1 MKKLLSMILA
11 LVLVLSLG
19 VTAFAAE
26 NTGSITITNATKN
39 QTYTVYKLF
48 DATYDASADSINY
61 SITDGDEFYDVFFD
75 ADGNPT
81 ADNKYFV
88 FNKINNQVTKADG
101 VNDAKLINYVT
112 GIITADGASYTSVA
126 SATASSDTV
135 VFNELPYGY
144 YVIVSSMGAAV
155 TITSNAPDVKV
166 IDKNQTPGM
175 NFQKKVWD
183 AKANNGAGAWA
194 DSNTAHIGDLVK
206 YQVSFK
212 ATNYAGSDQVKYY
225 SIHDTKGDA
234 LWVEFGNE
242 TNATYDISVSV
253 NGVKLDRGYYLPV
266 GNVAPTDS
274 TKWEWEYLGNWGTT
288 AKDRN
293 NAQWYLEH
301 RGLDEFYIRIP
312 WLEGHSVTGSQT
324 DVYNFEFTT
333 SKSLYDS
340 PVEVVVE
347 YWASVEPNAD
357 IGGGSNTN
365 LYNSA
370 SVKWTCTN
378 DSGTTVTDTVYTEV
392 FGLGVLKTDSDTGSA
407 LQGAEFEIFTDS
419 GCENPLYVIPTDIE
433 GVYIKDDLNAAG
445 HIITGENKWTARELY
460 AAKLDAYLGN
470 ATQKNVVTTPVNGK
484 IVILGLDKGTYYL
497 QETNPPYGY
506 NSLHTEIPIEVGTG
520 TTEFYVYANSEGAVA
535 NVQAEDI
542 TYAENVYLITKTVVE
557 NSQGKEF
564 PSTGG
569 EGTFWLIT
577 IGTLMA
583 IGFAVFLITHKKMS
597 IYTD

>member
-48 DATYDASADSINY
+48 DATYDANADSVSY
-61 SITDGDEFYDVFFD
+61 SITAASQFYNVFFNV
-75 ADGNPT
+75 DGTAT
-81 ADNKYFV
+81 ADNTYFV
-88 FNKINNQVTKADG
+88 FNKNTNGVTKADG

-166 IDKNQTPGM
+166 IDKNQTPGT
-175 NFQKKVWD
+175 NFQKKIWD
-183 AKANNGAGAWA
+183 EKTSTWA
-194 DSNTAHIGDLVK
+194 DSNTAAIGDLVK

-212 ATNYAGSDQVKYY
+212 ATNYDGSDQVKYY

-242 TNATYDISVSV
+242 TDSSYDISVWV
-253 NGVKLDRGYYLPV
+253 DGVKLDRGYYLPV
-266 GNVAPTDS
+266 GGIAPSDS
-274 TKWEWEYLGNWGTT
+274 TQWEWEYLGDWGTT
-288 AKDRN
+288 TKSRD
-293 NAQWYLEH
+293 NAQWYLVH
-301 RGLDEFYIRIP
+301 LGYDEFRITSP
-312 WLEGHSVTGSQT
+312 WLEGHSITGSQDT
-324 DVYNFEFTT
+324 VYGLNFTT
-333 SKSLYDS
+333 SKSLYSS
-340 PVEVVVE
+340 PVDVVVE
-347 YWASVEPNAD
+347 YWASVEPEAE

-370 SVKWTCTN
+370 SVKWTCFN
-378 DSGTTVTDTVYTEV
+378 DSGTTATDTVYTEV

-419 GCENPLYVIPTDIE
+419 GCTNPLYVIPTDIE

-460 AAKLDAYLGN
+460 AAKLDAYLNG
-470 ATQKNVVTTPVNGK
+470 ATQKNLVVTPVNGK

-497 QETNPPYGY
+497 KETKAPSGY
-506 NSLHTEIPIEVGTG
+506 NSLPTVISIEAGTG
-520 TTEFYVYANSEGAVA
+520 TTEFYVYADTDGGVA
-535 NVQAEDI
+535 NIQAADA
-542 TYAENVYLITKTVVE
+542 TYAENTFKVTKTVVN
-557 NSQGKEF
+557 NSKGVEL